1 MFSITTTNCS
11 NFPCLH
17 NSTIYN
23 QKNIVQINAL
33 YIATSPDT
41 TSIENQPGVIDATCI
56 ENQPGVVEEQE
67 RAPTEEGKREHC
79 HTTVKN
85 V

>member
-1 MFSITTTNCS
+1 MYKYKAISALSPPIAVI
-11 NFPCLH
+11 PCLH
-17 NSTIYN
+17 
-23 QKNIVQINAL
+23 NIVQINAL

-41 TSIENQPGVIDATCI
+41 TSIENQPGVI
-56 ENQPGVVEEQE
+56 EEQE